1 MIIEINLYCY
11 YIVNIFNK
19 MVEYNYDI
27 YLTEVFM
34 NSVERRKY
42 IEEVLI
48 KSDSAQKGND
58 LAHELSVTRQ
68 IIVKDIA
75 ILRAEGK
82 KIIATPDGYIVPS
95 EQKCYI
101 KRVVALS
108 HNAEQIQDELEI
120 IVKFG
125 GIIED
130 VIIEHPI
137 YGEIRGMLMIKTLF
151 GIQNFIEKVKSN
163 NAEPLSMLTG
173 GVHLHTLV
181 VENED
186 ILDKILT
193 ELKKKG
199 YLIS

>member
-1 MIIEINLYCY
+1 
-11 YIVNIFNK
+11 
-19 MVEYNYDI
+19 
-27 YLTEVFM
+27 M

-42 IEEVLI
+42 IEEALI
-48 KSDSAQKGND
+48 KTEGAQKGSD
-58 LAHELSVTRQ
+58 LARELSVTRQ
-68 IIVKDIA
+68 VIVKDIA

-82 KIIATPDGYIVPS
+82 KIIATPDGYIVPN
-95 EQKCYI
+95 EQKYCI

-108 HNAEQIQDELEI
+108 HNAHQIQDELET
-120 IVKFG
+120 IVQFG

-151 GIQNFIEKVKSN
+151 DIQNFVKKVKDN

-173 GVHLHTLV
+173 GVHLHTIV
-181 VENED
+181 IENED

>member
-1 MIIEINLYCY
+1 
-11 YIVNIFNK
+11 
-19 MVEYNYDI
+19 
-27 YLTEVFM
+27 M

-42 IEEVLI
+42 IEEALI
-48 KSDSAQKGND
+48 KRDSAQKGNE
-58 LAHELSVTRQ
+58 LARELSVTRQ
-68 IIVKDIA
+68 VIVKDIA

-82 KIIATPDGYIVPS
+82 KIIATPDGYIVPN
-95 EQKCYI
+95 EQKYYI

-108 HNAEQIQDELEI
+108 HNGQQIQDELET

-130 VIIEHPI
+130 VIIEHSI

-151 GIQNFIEKVKSN
+151 DVQNFVKKVKDN
-163 NAEPLSMLTG
+163 NAEPLSVLTG

>member
-1 MIIEINLYCY
+1 
-11 YIVNIFNK
+11 
-19 MVEYNYDI
+19 
-27 YLTEVFM
+27 M

-95 EQKCYI
+95 DQKCYI
-101 KRVVALS
+101 KRVVAIS
-108 HNAEQIQDELEI
+108 HSAEQIQDELEI

-173 GVHLHTLV
+173 GVHLHTIV

-193 ELKKKG
+193 ELKNKG